1 MTVLSSDEIEP
12 KGVLSADA
20 VRSLEH
26 LRREMRARKPAS
38 KNASVDAGKFKR
50 FYRSRAW
57 RAARYAFLKTQ
68 PRPLRC
74 KCCGATAAHARLV
87 VDHIVPIKKDW
98 GRRLGQANLQLLCD
112 DCNLAKASD
121 DSTDWRTSD
130 APLPGEPTA

>member
-87 VDHIVPIKKDW
+87 VDHIVAIKKDW

-121 DSTDWRTSD
+121 NSTDWRTSD